1 MTKNTIEVVP
11 YNPNWPE
18 QFTVEAKSIKEA
30 LGSNCI
36 AIHHIGSTSIPGMS
50 AKPIIDILPVVK
62 DILAV
67 DKAVEAM
74 KLLGYEAKGEYGMA
88 FRRFFQK
95 GKDVWTH
102 NVHVYEEGDPEIA
115 RYLTFRNWMCSHEE
129 DARNY
134 EKLKLGLAA
143 KFPDDRLKYCFGKDA
158 FVASIDA
165 KDGFDGWRLVQALTD
180 REWVQVNALRRE
192 YFFKG
197 KDDPYTWTFIHKEH
211 IHFVFYKKAEI
222 IGYVHLQLLPEKNA
236 ILRIIVVDER
246 YRNQGWGSHLLSLCE
261 RWLCHQGYK
270 NLFLHSRREVSPYY
284 RTNGYVEMS
293 FVDPAIPEV
302 DPGDIEMGKVLTD
315 KKRQPCLPD
324 RRI

>member
-11 YNPNWPE
+11 YDPNWPAL
-18 QFTVEAKSIKEA
+18 FTAEAKRIKEA

-62 DILAV
+62 DIREV
-67 DKAVEAM
+67 DRANVAM
-74 KLLGYEAKGEYGMA
+74 ERLGYQARGEYGMA

-95 GKDVWTH
+95 GGDIWTH

-115 RYLTFRNWMCSHEE
+115 RYLAFRDWMCSHEE

-134 EKLKLGLAA
+134 EKLKLELAA
-143 KFPDDRLKYCFGKDA
+143 KFPEDRFKYSFGKDA
-158 FVASIDA
+158 FVASVDA
-165 KDGFDGWRLVQALTD
+165 KDGYDGWRLVQALTD
-180 REWVQVNALRRE
+180 REWTQVNALRQK

-197 KDDPYTWTFIHKEH
+197 KEDPYTWTFTHKDH
-211 IHFVFYKKAEI
+211 IHFVFYKNADI

-236 ILRIIVVDER
+236 ILRIIVIDEN
-246 YRNQGWGSHLLSLCE
+246 YRNLGWGSHVLSLCE
-261 RWLCHQGYK
+261 RWLYHQGYK
-270 NLFLHSRREVSPYY
+270 NLFLHSRHDVAPYY
-284 RTNGYVEMS
+284 RVNGYLEMS

-302 DPGDIEMGKVLTD
+302 DPGDIAMGKVLKD
-315 KKRQPCLPD
+315 RKRRPDVSD